1 MDFSKFDRIWLG
13 GDICSETSLR
23 KSTIRYLDDLFDLS
37 KLGNHVAVGNHDIRN
52 GNLEWFEEYTERPD
66 YYTHFQD
73 GITTIILNTNWNP
86 SDCEQLDRQYKMI
99 EQVCDTIADSKYLIF
114 LQHHNLWSKVPGLPD
129 SETYSHAA
137 LPYWNTNCSSVDA
150 YFENTI
156 YELQKKVQKRGIQ
169 VINVMGDSGW
179 GKVGSNKSDDD
190 IYFLA
195 SGISE
200 THKYPEKTYF
210 KDRVLVFKHIV
221 AKNELKWEFQ
231 LLDSLYEVHGK

>member
-1 MDFSKFDRIWLG
+1 
-13 GDICSETSLR
+13 
-23 KSTIRYLDDLFDLS
+23 
-37 KLGNHVAVGNHDIRN
+37 
-52 GNLEWFEEYTERPD
+52 
-66 YYTHFQD
+66 
-73 GITTIILNTNWNP
+73 
-86 SDCEQLDRQYKMI
+86 MI